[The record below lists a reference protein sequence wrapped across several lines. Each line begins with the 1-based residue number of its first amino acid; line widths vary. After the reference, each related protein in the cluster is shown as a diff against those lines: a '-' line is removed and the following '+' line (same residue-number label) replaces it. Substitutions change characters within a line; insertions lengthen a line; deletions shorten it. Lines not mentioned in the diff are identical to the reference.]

1 MKKIGLTII
10 SIIFCIGSL
19 LYFLY
24 SLYDLFLWLTIGM
37 DGYFN
42 NYFVNL
48 HISAAYLF
56 YVALIG
62 LLNLIVFV
70 VSFLRGLVK
79 RYSIY
84 KILAHFGLLN
94 LSFVAFFYFIQE
106 FSNFVIHKR
115 GSIITFYGCL
125 GFILVMWYC
134 QMSLQFVTKLFKD
147 KENKV

>member
-10 SIIFCIGSL
+10 SVIFCIASL

-37 DGYFN
+37 GGYFN

-48 HISAAYLF
+48 HISGVYLF
-56 YVALIG
+56 YVVLIG

-94 LSFVAFFYFIQE
+94 LSFVAFFYLIQE
-106 FSNFVIHKR
+106 FSYLIIQKR
-115 GSIITFYGCL
+115 GSIITFYGCF
-125 GFILVMWYC
+125 GFIFVMWYC

-147 KENKV
+147 KQNKA

>member
-1 MKKIGLTII
+1 MKKIELTII

-42 NYFVNL
+42 NFFVNL
-48 HISAAYLF
+48 HTSAAYLF

-106 FSNFVIHKR
+106 FSYLIIHKR
-115 GSIITFYGCL
+115 GGIITFYGCL

-147 KENKV
+147 KEGQI